1 MPHTLFPRADAVTKA
16 RLESDEMV
24 RLADNF
30 DWPETELGPI
40 REWPEALRAAVR
52 LVLVSDVP
60 MVMMAGARDGVL
72 IYNSGYAMFA
82 GDRHPGIFG
91 RPVLDAWPEIA
102 DFNRENMRRGFTGE
116 SWYLA
121 DQELVLNRRGRFEP
135 AWMNLNY
142 SPVLDDAGAVL
153 AVLVVVIET
162 TDRVIT
168 QRDLARN
175 REKLEMALQSS
186 AMVGTWDWDLRND
199 KVTAD
204 ERFARLFS
212 VDPAAAAEGM
222 PIAEYLRAIHP
233 DDRARVQAEI
243 EYGLAHPG
251 HIGFEYRLVQ
261 SDGSIRYVSAS
272 GEVMVGSDSKPTRFP
287 GVVVD
292 ITEQR
297 LAAEALAESEMRFRT
312 LADTMPQMVWS
323 TLPDGYH
330 DYYNARWYEFT
341 GVPVGTT
348 DGEGWNDMFHP
359 DDQQRAW
366 AEWRHSLT
374 TGEPYHIEYRLRH
387 HSGSYRWVLGQALP
401 IRDSVGRITRWFGT
415 CTDIHE
421 TRLAAEER
429 EIIAQELSH
438 RIKNIF
444 AVLGGLVGLVGR
456 QHPDAARFADAL
468 RDRIFALGRAHDFV
482 RPHSKA
488 SAPRSHPATLQ
499 SLIGEL
505 LTPYMGEGQ
514 DRVVFEGEDVSI
526 DDAAATPLA
535 LLFHELATNAAKYGA
550 LGRSDG
556 RLVISTGTDGDNVTI
571 QWREHGGPAPAA
583 AQTSGFGSRLIAM
596 SVEGQL
602 RGQLKKHWEDDGLVV
617 DVSVPASA
625 LMRPR
630 ATPAAPVPQT
640 PVTQG
645 PETA

>member
-16 RLESDEMV
+16 RLEADEMV
-24 RLADNF
+24 RLADHF
-30 DWPETELGPI
+30 DWTQTELGPI
-40 REWPEALRAAVR
+40 RDWPESLRSAVR

-60 MVMMAGARDGVL
+60 MVMMAGERDGIL
-72 IYNSGYAMFA
+72 IYNSGYAEFA
-82 GDRHPGIFG
+82 GDRHPGLFG

-102 DFNRENMRRGFTGE
+102 DFNRENMRRGFAGD

-142 SPVLDDAGAVL
+142 SPVLDDAGNVL

-162 TDRVIT
+162 TDRVVT

-175 REKLEMALQSS
+175 REKLELALHSS
-186 AMVGTWDWDLRND
+186 AMVGTWDWDLRRD
-199 KVTAD
+199 KLTAD

-212 VDPAAAAEGM
+212 IDPELATEGL
-222 PIAEYLRAIHP
+222 PVADYLRSIHP
-233 DDRARVQAEI
+233 DDRGRIQAELDT
-243 EYGLAHPG
+243 GLKQPG

-272 GEVMVGSDSKPTRFP
+272 GEVIAAEDGRPTRFP
-287 GVVVD
+287 GVIVD

-297 LAAEALAESEMRFRT
+297 LAADALAESELRFRT

-323 TLPDGYH
+323 TLPDGFH

-341 GVPVGTT
+341 GVPEGST

-366 AEWRHSLT
+366 AEWRHSLE
-374 TGEPYHIEYRLRH
+374 TGEPYRIEYRLRH
-387 HSGSYRWVLGQALP
+387 RSGDYRWVLGQALP
-401 IRDSVGRITRWFGT
+401 IRDANERITRWIGT

-421 TRLAAEER
+421 ARLAAEER

-456 QHPDAARFADAL
+456 QHPDAAPFAETL

-482 RPHSKA
+482 RPHSRA

-499 SLIGEL
+499 SLIAEL
-505 LTPYMGEGQ
+505 LTPYLVDGQ
-514 DRVVFEGEDVSI
+514 DRIRFDGEDVTI

-550 LGRSDG
+550 LAGAEG
-556 RLVISTGTDGDNVTI
+556 RLVVSTGIDGDNVTI
-571 QWREHGGPAPAA
+571 RWQELGGPPPATGGA
-583 AQTSGFGSRLIAM
+583 AGFGSRLIAM

-602 RGQLKKHWEDDGLVV
+602 RGKLVKNWDANGLVV
-617 DVSVPASA
+617 DVSVPADS
-625 LMRPR
+625 LVR
-630 ATPAAPVPQT
+630 APVTPAVPAG
-640 PVTQG
+640 QG
-645 PETA
+645 AETA

>member
-1 MPHTLFPRADAVTKA
+1 MPHTLFPRADAATKA
-16 RLESDEMV
+16 RLETDEMV
-24 RLADNF
+24 RLADHF
-30 DWPETELGPI
+30 DWPQTELGPI
-40 REWPEALRAAVR
+40 RDWPEALRSAVR

-60 MVMMAGARDGVL
+60 MVMMAGERDGVL

-82 GDRHPGIFG
+82 GDRHPSLFG

-102 DFNRENMRRGFTGE
+102 DFNRENMRRGFAGE

-121 DQELVLNRRGRFEP
+121 DQELVLNRHGRFES

-142 SPVLDDAGAVL
+142 SPVLDETGRVL

-162 TDRVIT
+162 TDRVVT
-168 QRDLARN
+168 QRDLVRN
-175 REKLEMALQSS
+175 REKLELALQSS
-186 AMVGTWDWDLRND
+186 AMVGTWDWDLRRD
-199 KVTAD
+199 KLSAD

-212 VDPAAAAEGM
+212 VDPELAAEGL
-222 PIAEYLRAIHP
+222 PVADYLRAIHP
-233 DDRARVQAEI
+233 DDRGRVQDEI
-243 EYGLAHPG
+243 NDGVTQAG
-251 HIGFEYRLVQ
+251 HRSFEYRLVQ
-261 SDGSIRYVSAS
+261 SDGSIRHVSAS
-272 GEVMVGSDSKPTRFP
+272 GEVIVGEDGQASRFP

-292 ITEQR
+292 VTGQR
-297 LAAEALAESEMRFRT
+297 QAAEALAESEMRFRT

-341 GVPVGTT
+341 GVPAGST
-348 DGEGWNDMFHP
+348 DGEGWNNMFHP
-359 DDQQRAW
+359 EDQERAW
-366 AEWRHSLT
+366 EVWRHSLT
-374 TGEPYHIEYRLRH
+374 TGDPYRIEYRLRH
-387 HSGSYRWVLGQALP
+387 HSGAYRWVLGQALP
-401 IRDSVGRITRWFGT
+401 IRDADGKITRWFGT

-421 TRLAAEER
+421 ARLAAEER

-456 QHPDAARFADAL
+456 QHPDAARFADSL

-482 RPHSKA
+482 RPHSRA

-499 SLIGEL
+499 SLIAEL
-505 LTPYMGEGQ
+505 LTPYMGDGQ

-550 LGRSDG
+550 LSRADG
-556 RLVISTGTDGDNVTI
+556 KLVISTGANGDDVTMR
-571 QWREHGGPAPAA
+571 WREQGGPPAA
-583 AQTSGFGSRLIAM
+583 TSQASGFGSRLINM

-602 RGQLKKHWEDDGLVV
+602 RGKLEKRWEPDGLVV
-617 DVSVPASA
+617 DVTVPADA
-625 LMRPR
+625 LLRVR
-630 ATPAAPVPQT
+630 AKPAAAVAPDPQT
-640 PVTQG
+640 
-645 PETA
+645 A